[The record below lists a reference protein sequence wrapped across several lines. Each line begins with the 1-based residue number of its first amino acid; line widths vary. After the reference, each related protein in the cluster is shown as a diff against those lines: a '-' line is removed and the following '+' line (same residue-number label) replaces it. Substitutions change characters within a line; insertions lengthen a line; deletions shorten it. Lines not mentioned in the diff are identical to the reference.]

1 MSQYSTPS
9 TVNVSAIAGAPTD
22 RVRWGPI
29 IAGLFAALTTLAVL
43 AVLGIAVAG
52 SAYDPGDNA
61 RNFGIGAGIWG
72 AVSMLLAFFIGG
84 WLAAR
89 AAAVKGTSNGVMN
102 GAMVWV
108 VAIPLMLYVLMGGI
122 GALFRTTAGAVATG
136 TQAASTVA
144 GNTAGAVA
152 NSTDPAERARLEG
165 EARTAGAKIQADA
178 QDAANKVTAAV
189 KNPANQEKVADTTA
203 KSAWG
208 TLVSM
213 LLGLGAAAVG
223 GLVGT
228 RDRHHVVTRH
238 DTTDAS
244 TTDTLRA

>member
-1 MSQYSTPS
+1 MSQYSNPS
-9 TVNVSAIAGAPTD
+9 SVHVAAIAGAPTD

-29 IAGLFAALTTLAVL
+29 VAGLFAAMTTLAVL
-43 AVLGIAVAG
+43 GVLGVAVAG

-61 RNFGIGAGIWG
+61 RNYGIGAGVWG
-72 AVSMLLAFFIGG
+72 AVSALLAFFIGG

-122 GALFRTTAGAVATG
+122 GSLFRGAASAANSGV
-136 TQAASTVA
+136 QAASNVGSGAAQQAA
-144 GNTAGAVA
+144 G
-152 NSTDPAERARLEG
+152 DPATQQRIEDQ
-165 EARTAGAKIQADA
+165 ARTAGARIQADA
-178 QDAANKVTAAV
+178 QQTADQVKQAVQNPENQKRAAEA
-189 KNPANQEKVADTTA
+189 TA
-203 KSAWG
+203 KGAWG

-223 GLVGT
+223 GLVGA
-228 RDRHHVVTRH
+228 RDKHLVARHSGTGDVTVS
-238 DTTDAS
+238 DS
-244 TTDTLRA
+244 NRA